1 MCGALLENG
10 QIRRIRFCKLGAKAM
25 PNHLNTN
32 GRDETPRQPD
42 SVLLGT
48 AVAYK
53 LLKN

>member
-1 MCGALLENG
+1 MCGALLEKWSNSTHPLL
-10 QIRRIRFCKLGAKAM
+10 QAWCQAM
-25 PNHLNTN
+25 PIHLNTN
-32 GRDETPRQPD
+32 GRDETPHRPE

>member
-10 QIRRIRFCKLGAKAM
+10 QIRRIRVCKLGAKAT
-25 PNHLNTN
+25 PIHLNTN
-32 GRDETPRQPD
+32 GRDETPHRPD